1 MAKLQNSF
9 PKNNKTSHLIP
20 EIENIIDHPTFKIR
34 LIHYSDSIAELNFD
48 LITDKRAIERI
59 TSAKSTKRKLEI
71 YYTQVL
77 WNSFDLNSFINYH
90 STGKP
95 TLGSGFISISH
106 SKNLVAICYSKDFD
120 IGIDLEY
127 FSEKLSRIKDRFIN
141 PSELSI
147 INSSS
152 IKDLALLWSCKEAA
166 YKYLNLEAVFF
177 KDCLIL
183 KEKSDNQGLI
193 QIRHPKYTGELF
205 LSFIVLDLHETVL
218 TIVSSN
224 KQVISL

>member
-20 EIENIIDHPTFKIR
+20 EIENIIEYPSFKIR
-34 LIHYSDSIAELNFD
+34 LIHYSDTLKDINLDSIVDN
-48 LITDKRAIERI
+48 RAIERI
-59 TSAKSTKRKLEI
+59 NNAKSTKRKLEI
-71 YYTQVL
+71 YYTQLL
-77 WNSFDLNSFINYH
+77 WQSFKLNSLINYH
-90 STGKP
+90 TSGKP
-95 TLGSGFISISH
+95 TIGDGFISISH
-106 SKNLVAICYSKDFD
+106 SQNLVAICYSKEFD

-127 FSEKLSRIKDRFIN
+127 FSEKLARIKERFIN
-141 PSELSI
+141 PLELQI

-152 IKDLALLWSCKEAA
+152 INDLALLWSCKEAA
-166 YKYLNLEAVFF
+166 YKYLDLEAVFF

-183 KEKSDNQGLI
+183 KEKSDNQGFI
-193 QIRHPKYTGELF
+193 QVYHPKYSGVLY
-205 LSFIVLDLHETVL
+205 LKYIVLDLHQTVL